1 MSLLSAIDKDSYGT
15 VSSPAQPSPASS
27 RLVVMRMTP
36 IELSGTE
43 LRLSTNKLDRA
54 LNNCNS
60 LTVIGNRFPGTLT
73 RELQRSGLVTREHCV
88 HNNNHPPRPGPRL
101 VLVLVSRSCNC
112 SQSGIELNL
121 GSDFTIQELVAAFR

>member
-1 MSLLSAIDKDSYGT
+1 MAQCPAQP
-15 VSSPAQPSPASS
+15 SPAQPSPASS

-60 LTVIGNRFPGTLT
+60 LTVIGNRFPGART

-88 HNNNHPPRPGPRL
+88 HNNNHPPRPAPGPAGAGAGAGEPL
-101 VLVLVSRSCNC
+101 L
-112 SQSGIELNL
+112 
-121 GSDFTIQELVAAFR
+121 